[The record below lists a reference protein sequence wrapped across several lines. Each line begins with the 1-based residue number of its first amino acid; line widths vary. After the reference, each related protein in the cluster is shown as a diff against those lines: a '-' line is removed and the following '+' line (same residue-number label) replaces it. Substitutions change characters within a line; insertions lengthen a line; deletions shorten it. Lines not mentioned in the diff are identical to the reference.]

1 MLNPQIAIQK
11 NISWIKRKKGDS
23 PDETAFLSWY
33 IYSLLYDAGFVD
45 IRIKP
50 FDWLHSATPL
60 KLVDAVDKIGSI
72 LEKIPVIRE
81 FADSLHILR
90 SSPQVVLKKLCA
102 QYFRE
107 HSAPRNINIV
117 YNIK

>member
-45 IRIKP
+45 IRITS
-50 FDWLHSATPL
+50 FDWLHPATPL
-60 KLVDAVDKIGSI
+60 KLVDAVDKIGFI
-72 LEKIPVIRE
+72 FEKIPVIRE
-81 FADSLHILR
+81 FTGSLHI
-90 SSPQVVLKKLCA
+90 CA
-102 QYFRE
+102 RR
-107 HSAPRNINIV
+107 P
-117 YNIK
+117 K